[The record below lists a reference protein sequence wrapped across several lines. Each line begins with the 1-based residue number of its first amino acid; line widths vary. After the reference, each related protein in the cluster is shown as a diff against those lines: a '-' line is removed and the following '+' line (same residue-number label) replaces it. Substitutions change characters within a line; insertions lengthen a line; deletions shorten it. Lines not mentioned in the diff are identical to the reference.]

1 MNNINGIMWRDVK
14 ICESTNTEVFN
25 LCHELKQPCIITAET
40 QTKGRGRRG
49 HGWISEKGNLFMSM
63 AFKADVKDLSRM
75 VIISGIAVLQTV
87 KCFCPGADV
96 KLKWPNDV
104 LVGGAKISGILF
116 ERGPA
121 DFWIMGVGINVV
133 SHPDLGASA
142 YTTAGLNALGA
153 KTDRI
158 AVLKNFIANWNALL
172 YIYRQEGFAK
182 LKQIWQKNAFNL
194 NKPIVIKQENNDKSG
209 IFAGIDDNGCLLL
222 QNGQKT
228 ETVIAGDMFAAP
240 KEEKDE

>member
-1 MNNINGIMWRDVK
+1 MNKINGIIWQDK
-14 ICESTNTEVFN
+14 ETCESTNTEVYK
-25 LCHELKQPCIITAET
+25 LCNELKVPCVVTSKV

-49 HGWISEKGNLFMSM
+49 HSWVSESGNLFMSM
-63 AFKADVKDLSRM
+63 TFEAELHDLSRL
-75 VIISGIAVLQTV
+75 VIISGIAVMQTMQF
-87 KCFCPGADV
+87 FCPQADI

-121 DFWIMGVGINVV
+121 DFWIMGVGINIV
-133 SHPDLGASA
+133 SHPDLGASGYA
-142 YTTAGLNALGA
+142 TAGLNALGA
-153 KTDRI
+153 NTDRI
-158 AVLKNFIANWNALL
+158 AVLKKLIANWNALL

-182 LKQIWQKNAFNL
+182 LKQMWLNNAYNL

-222 QNGQKT
+222 NNGHKT
-228 ETVIAGDMFAAP
+228 EVIIAGDMFAAP
-240 KEEKDE
+240 KEEKDD